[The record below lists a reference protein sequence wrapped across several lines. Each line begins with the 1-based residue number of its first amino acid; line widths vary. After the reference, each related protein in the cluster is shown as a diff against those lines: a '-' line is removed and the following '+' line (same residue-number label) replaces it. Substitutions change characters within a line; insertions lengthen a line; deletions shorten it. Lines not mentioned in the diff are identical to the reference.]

1 MVSTWIQTV
10 LKQYV
15 MPLSEVQQ
23 IVSDDTN
30 RFKVVVA
37 GRRWGK
43 SWLSMHEM
51 AKYARFPNSKIFYV
65 APTYKMCK
73 QILWDDLKEKFIR
86 CRWAKKINESDLT
99 ITLVNNSQIYLRSG
113 DNPDN
118 LRGVSMDYLVMDEA
132 AMIDH
137 KMWTEVCRPA
147 LSDRQGHGLFI
158 GTPKGAAN
166 WAKDLYDRGFVGDD
180 WASWQFTT
188 LDGGNVTAE
197 EIEAAKDDLDERTFR
212 QEYMASFE
220 TYSNVIYYNFDHKK
234 LFREQMEVDVKD
246 ILHIGMDFN
255 VSPISAVIAKS
266 DGKTIQVF
274 DNIEIYGSNTQEMC
288 DEIKERY
295 PNNRIIV
302 YPDASGGARSTKGIS
317 DHRILQQNGFV
328 VKAPRRNPAVKDRI
342 NSVNAALQN
351 ANGDSRL
358 SIYFKCKRVIESLEK
373 HTYKGDTRQPDKE
386 SGFDHL
392 TDALGYLVNSIL
404 PIKRPETSTES
415 TDYFG
420 AA

>member
-1 MVSTWIQTV
+1 MPLNMPQAAVAGSDARFRVLIGGRRLGKTFLAIRELARFARIPERKVLYIAPSYRMAKQLVWKE
-10 LKQYV
+10 LKQKLYDLNWV
-15 MPLSEVQQ
+15 DKANETELTVTLINGSE
-23 IVSDDTN
+23 I
-30 RFKVVVA
+30 
-37 GRRWGK
+37 
-43 SWLSMHEM
+43 M
-51 AKYARFPNSKIFYV
+51 
-65 APTYKMCK
+65 
-73 QILWDDLKEKFIR
+73 
-86 CRWAKKINESDLT
+86 
-99 ITLVNNSQIYLRSG
+99 LRSA
-113 DNPDN
+113 DNYDSI
-118 LRGVSMDYLVMDEA
+118 RGLGVDFVVFDEFA
-132 AMIDH
+132 DIA
-137 KMWTEVCRPA
+137 KETWTEVVRPA

-373 HTYKGDTRQPDKE
+373 HSYKGDTRPPDNE
-386 SGFDHL
+386 HGFDQL
-392 TDALGYLVNSIL
+392 TDALGYLVTRL
-404 PIKRPETSTES
+404 
-415 TDYFG
+415 
-420 AA
+420 

>member
-1 MVSTWIQTV
+1 
-10 LKQYV
+10 